1 LRRNFLGVI
10 LYILFVFFF
19 LFCDVVDLNSNK
31 K

>member
-10 LYILFVFFF
+10 LYILFAFFF
-19 LFCDVVDLNSNK
+19 LFCDVVDLYNNK